1 MSSGPWTNRGWR
13 RRLTVGVLAGALLA
27 GATASTASAHGGPL
41 GPFYVPQPNAGAI
54 TQLKALAAAGQWKDA
69 ALLAKMITTPT
80 AVWFTKGT
88 PAEVKASVR
97 ATVNAAARK
106 HAVPVLVAYDAPARD
121 CSQYSAGGAASD
133 ADYKAWID
141 GFAAGIGS
149 AAAVVVVE
157 PDGLSLLPSDCGQ
170 EPADQSGPITQGRF
184 GNIAYAAKKL
194 GALHGT
200 KVYLDAG
207 HSHWQSVA
215 TMTDRLIK
223 GGVNDADGFS
233 VNTSNYQTTKGLQ
246 QYGSWISKCIAYVQ
260 KQSGSSANCASQ
272 YYPATASDE
281 STWALTDA
289 WYAANVTAKPTAHFV
304 IDTSRN
310 GKGPWTPPADHPTG
324 DPQDWCNPPDRGNG
338 PRPTTH
344 TGNPLNDAF
353 LWIKVPGESDGQ
365 CYRWTTGPN
374 DPVRAMADPAAGQWF
389 PEAALELAR
398 GATP

>member
-1 MSSGPWTNRGWR
+1 MSSGPWTTSGWR
-13 RRLTVGVLAGALLA
+13 RRATVAAVAGALLT
-27 GATASTASAHGGPL
+27 GVTATTASAHGGTQ
-41 GPFYVPQPNAGAI
+41 FYVPQPNAGAI
-54 TQLKALAAAGQWKDA
+54 TQIKALAKAGQWRDA
-69 ALLAKMITTPT
+69 ALIAKMITTPT

-88 PAEVKASVR
+88 PAEVKAQVAATVR
-97 ATVNAAARK
+97 AASRK
-106 HAVPVLVAYDAPARD
+106 HTVPVLVAYNAPARD

-141 GFAAGIGS
+141 AFAAGIGKS
-149 AAAVVVVE
+149 EAYVVVE
-157 PDGLSLLPSDCGQ
+157 PDGLALLPSDCGQ
-170 EPADQSGPITQGRF
+170 EADQNGPITQGRF

-194 GALHGT
+194 GAL
-200 KVYLDAG
+200 KNVKAYLDAG
-207 HSHWQSVA
+207 HSHWQSVG
-215 TMTDRLIK
+215 TISDRLIL
-223 GGVNDADGFS
+223 GGVKYVDGFS
-233 VNTSNYQTTKGLQ
+233 VNTSNYQNTKGLQ

-260 KQSGSSANCASQ
+260 KQAQPSSNCASQ

-281 STWALTDA
+281 STWSLTDA

-310 GKGPWTPPADHPTG
+310 GKGPWTPPADHPDG

-353 LWIKVPGESDGQ
+353 LWVKVPGESDGQ

-374 DPVRAMADPAAGQWF
+374 DPVRNMADPAAGQWF

-398 GATP
+398 NAVK